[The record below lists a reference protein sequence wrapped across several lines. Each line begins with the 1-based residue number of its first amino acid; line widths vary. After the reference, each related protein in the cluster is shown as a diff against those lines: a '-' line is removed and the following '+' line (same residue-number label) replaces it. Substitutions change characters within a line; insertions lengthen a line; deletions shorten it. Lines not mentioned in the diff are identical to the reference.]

1 MIEEFKNRK
10 LKISTKEKEELTKN
24 CFWIPE
30 KTPEV
35 KKDNNEKP
43 TRLYKINI
51 VNYFVHSAI
60 NLIN

>member
-10 LKISTKEKEELTKN
+10 LKISTKEKEELTKK

-43 TRLYKINI
+43 QRFNNINI
-51 VNYFVHSAI
+51 VNYFVRLVI
-60 NLIN
+60 NLIS

>member
-1 MIEEFKNRK
+1 MIEDFKNRK
-10 LKISTKEKEELTKN
+10 SKISTKEKEELTKN

-35 KKDNNEKP
+35 KKNNDEKP
-43 TRLYKINI
+43 IKFFDIKK
-51 VNYFVHSAI
+51 VNYIVHLEI